1 LSSEHVITTGEETFE
16 VDVIDASHE
25 RPILVDFW
33 ADWCGPCKSVA
44 PVLDNLADELDGKLI
59 VAKVDTDVEQELAKT
74 YGIRSLPTML
84 LFRHGK
90 PAEQII
96 GAQPSAEIRRVV
108 EQFLPRPADN
118 LIEVASALLES
129 GDVQSAEARLR
140 EALGENPKNYAIHPL
155 LAQVLLRRGDYK
167 ATADLIESLPINVAT
182 GAEFEPIHAHLRL
195 SDRVEAGSD
204 SKTLEQLAADPE
216 NIEAR
221 FQLAV
226 MQVLENDVE
235 PALDTLL
242 ELIIR
247 HREWN
252 DGAIHLS
259 ILDIFKIMRSDDPQV
274 KVYRTRLARTL
285 N

>member
-1 LSSEHVITTGEETFE
+1 MSSEHVITTGAETFE

-44 PVLDNLADELDGKLI
+44 PVLDNLAAELDGQLI
-59 VAKVDTDVEQELAKT
+59 VAKVDTDVEQELAQT

-108 EQFLPRPADN
+108 EQFLPRPGDD

-167 ATADLIESLPINVAT
+167 ATADLIESLPMNVAT
-182 GAEFEPIHAHLRL
+182 DAEFEPIHAHLRL

-204 SKTLEQLAADPE
+204 IKALAELAADPE

-221 FQLAV
+221 FQVAV
-226 MQVLENDVE
+226 MQALENDVE

-242 ELIIR
+242 ELIMR

-252 DGAIHLS
+252 DGAIHLA
-259 ILDIFKIMRSDDPQV
+259 ILDIFKIMRSDDPRV
-274 KVYRTRLARTL
+274 KVYRTGLARTL